1 MEGQRMP
8 GKKTVSSINVKNRN
22 ESRDWL
28 EKHFDKEIAVW
39 LIFNKKHTGKPGIS
53 YEDAVE
59 EAICFGW
66 IDSIVKRMDEKQFCR
81 KFTPRTNT
89 GKWSA
94 LNIKRAKKMMKEG
107 RMTETGLAKIDLEA
121 WEKKAGKSSASAGPT
136 FSLSAEMEKELKKN
150 NKAWVYF
157 NALAPSHKRNY
168 IGWIMSAKKEETRQR
183 RFKEAVSLLAKNK
196 KLGLK

>member
-1 MEGQRMP
+1 MQDKK
-8 GKKTVSSINVKNRN
+8 GKRTVSVLHVKNRN
-22 ESRDWL
+22 EWRTWL
-28 EKHFDKEIAVW
+28 EKHFEREKAVW
-39 LIFNKKHTGKPGIS
+39 LIFNKKHTGKPCVP

-66 IDSIVKRMDEKQFCR
+66 IDSIVKRMDEKRFCR

-89 GKWSA
+89 GKWSQ
-94 LNIKRAKKMMKEG
+94 LNKMRAKKMMKEG
-107 RMTETGLAKIDLEA
+107 KMIEAGLDKINLEA
-121 WEKKAGKSSASAGPT
+121 WEKDAGKSSVSARPT

-150 NKAWVYF
+150 KKAWANF
-157 NALAPSHKRNY
+157 NTLASSHKRNY